1 MKIVF
6 SDQKFY
12 SINPANAGD
21 TTNFFSKSNKYTTL
35 HTVHSCTIRVET
47 VLKKFN
53 CKSTVVHMYK
63 YVEPS
68 QNKNK
73 FNFVSYVTFF
83 KFRQN
88 NFMLKQPKN

>member
-1 MKIVF
+1 MNIVF

-47 VLKKFN
+47 VLKKN
-53 CKSTVVHMYK
+53 
-63 YVEPS
+63 
-68 QNKNK
+68 
-73 FNFVSYVTFF
+73 
-83 KFRQN
+83 
-88 NFMLKQPKN
+88 

>member
-53 CKSTVVHMYK
+53 GKSTAVHMY
-63 YVEPS
+63 
-68 QNKNK
+68 
-73 FNFVSYVTFF
+73 
-83 KFRQN
+83 
-88 NFMLKQPKN
+88 